1 MSGPLCP
8 MTPDGAHKKKVWADE
23 LKLSPKH
30 IRIRRSG
37 QVCVKCGAM
46 WTWGEDGNLHPY
58 SHNQAKVQ
66 PRAGAL

>member
-8 MTPDGAHKKKVWADE
+8 MTPDGAHKKKVWADPV
-23 LKLSPKH
+23 KSGK
-30 IRIRRSG
+30 RRSG

-58 SHNQAKVQ
+58 SHDQVKVQ